1 MLLAFPDYFTHMLPL
16 LRLVYLPGRDSWHH
30 LLTGTMV
37 TIPAVAAILMTARK
51 RRSVTI
57 AWGGIAAVA
66 VLCVVLFVLKY
77 VVLSPAAL
85 PALG

>member
-1 MLLAFPDYFTHMLPL
+1 
-16 LRLVYLPGRDSWHH
+16 
-30 LLTGTMV
+30 
-37 TIPAVAAILMTARK
+37 MTARK

-66 VLCVVLFVLKY
+66 GLCAVLFVLKY
-77 VVLSPAAL
+77 VVLSPATL